1 MITRNAEHKLTHSTT
16 RWNTGI
22 TQTAKPLNAPTINNT
37 YKQRQS
43 STGFPHSYKT
53 LGNSGYKKILQL
65 FQDPRSILPGP
76 SSKPAMFKYRDKQQ
90 LLTTQA
96 YSMIAASILECM
108 FITRCE
114 ITVRT
119 QNRGVWTCIF
129 RRLHLHH
136 CVRIIAQQIPGL
148 SRTTLLYFQDFL
160 VPNSFSRT
168 FQDLALIFPGLSGTR
183 FIFQDFPGPGNF
195 TNTIP
200 GVSRRHGNREKRRQH
215 DDEAVTLV
223 CARSSVKRQRR
234 TYIGGR
240 GHLVSAHR

>member
-1 MITRNAEHKLTHSTT
+1 
-16 RWNTGI
+16 
-22 TQTAKPLNAPTINNT
+22 
-37 YKQRQS
+37 
-43 STGFPHSYKT
+43 
-53 LGNSGYKKILQL
+53 
-65 FQDPRSILPGP
+65 
-76 SSKPAMFKYRDKQQ
+76 
-90 LLTTQA
+90 
-96 YSMIAASILECM
+96 MIAASILECM
-108 FITRCE
+108 FITRCK

-129 RRLHLHH
+129 WRLHLHH
-136 CVRIIAQQIPGL
+136 CVRVIAQQIPGL

-195 TNTIP
+195 TNTIS
-200 GVSRRHGNREKRRQH
+200 GVSRRHGNSESRRQH

-240 GHLVSAHR
+240 EHLVSARR